1 MEIRNPSLEE
11 AKRRRYSV
19 RTVRF
24 EFLKLLDINVSCR
37 AGSGMRTVAM
47 SVVVMWW
54 WLRLLARQARK
65 AHLRSGARGQ
75 DGGLISMGVSL
86 VGLWALGR
94 ATESP

>member
-37 AGSGMRTVAM
+37 AGSGMRKDGVRHAHG
-47 SVVVMWW
+47 SCVFGGYVVV
-54 WLRLLARQARK
+54 AAAPGK
-65 AHLRSGARGQ
+65 ASA
-75 DGGLISMGVSL
+75 
-86 VGLWALGR
+86 
-94 ATESP
+94 

>member
-1 MEIRNPSLEE
+1 M
-11 AKRRRYSV
+11 
-19 RTVRF
+19 RF

-37 AGSGMRTVAM
+37 AGSGMRKDGVRHAHG
-47 SVVVMWW
+47 SCVCGGYVVVAAAPGKY
-54 WLRLLARQARK
+54 RARQARK